1 MPIDLKRRKIE
12 NKLNRLTYRKGLNIK
27 EDTEEFLA
35 KSVCG
40 FTADEIVAKID
51 TAANA
56 VAVESVLSRH
66 PDLFEYAKKDGKIYW
81 YMTDE
86 NADDVLKK
94 S

>member
-1 MPIDLKRRKIE
+1 MPIDLKRQNIE
-12 NKLNRLTYRKGLNIK
+12 GKLARLTYRKGMNIK
-27 EDTEEFLA
+27 KDVQEFLA
-35 KSVCG
+35 KSVYG
-40 FTADEIVAKID
+40 FTADEIVARVN
-51 TAANA
+51 TAANPI
-56 VAVESVLSRH
+56 AVESVLSRH